1 MNAKLPSDFLPQSTE
16 LHELHTTQE
25 TKPFPTHLLPKV
37 LGDLVKEV
45 ARVTQTPEAMA
56 GPLTL
61 GNVSASIGK
70 GLVIKGHAE
79 RITPPNLYILLGAKS
94 GTGKSECAK
103 IIFKPFIDYANEKHQ
118 EWIEEVLPGLKAD
131 KECIEA
137 EIKELIKG
145 LKKELI
151 KGLKS
156 NGGNADK
163 LKEAK
168 KKLARKE
175 SEMLK
180 EPRYHADNV
189 TGEKLAILISN
200 QTNETMAL
208 LSSDA
213 RDCIDILGGK
223 YQKNKTDE
231 SFYLKAYSRD
241 CCTFDRVSRPSIIIK
256 EPQLAIVW
264 AVQPDKITMLFNN
277 NKFTDGGLMPR
288 FLALDTYCDAQIRTT
303 NDSIQTKV
311 LEEYDLLINR
321 LLLVLH
327 ADESENVIQ
336 LSDEVISVFTNYF
349 NGIVSR
355 RKGGGELEDIHP
367 YAARWEENALKI
379 AICLHAAKH
388 QEHAMTKDFST
399 ETAHEAIELMKWFA
413 EQQLGLLQE
422 SRDKQS
428 EEKKMRV
435 HRLIDDNGGQCTRVD
450 VYRKRIASNA
460 GSAEVLL
467 TAMVEKGFLTEEKQ
481 PSPKGGGHPQ
491 TIYKSKL

>member
-16 LHELHTTQE
+16 LHDMHELHTTQE

-61 GNVSASIGK
+61 GIVSATIGK
-70 GLVIKGHAE
+70 GLVIKGHAG

-103 IIFKPFIDYANEKHQ
+103 IIFKPFIEYATEKHQ
-118 EWIEEVLPGLKAD
+118 EWIEEVLPELEAD
-131 KECIEA
+131 KDRIEA
-137 EIKELIKG
+137 EIKELRDN
-145 LKKELI
+145 KKEPEKSKAALKVAQRNLSRI
-151 KGLKS
+151 K
-156 NGGNADK
+156 
-163 LKEAK
+163 
-168 KKLARKE
+168 
-175 SEMLK
+175 SEMRK
-180 EPRYHADNV
+180 EPRFHADNV
-189 TGEKLAILISN
+189 TGEKLANLISN
-200 QTNETMAL
+200 QPNESLAL

-213 RDCIDILGGK
+213 RDCIDILDGK
-223 YQKNKTDE
+223 YQNKTDE
-231 SFYLKAYSRD
+231 SIYLKAYSRD

-256 EPQLAIVW
+256 EPQLTVVW
-264 AVQPDKITMLFNN
+264 AVQPDKLQLLFNN
-277 NKFTDGGLMPR
+277 KKFTDGGLMPR

-303 NDSIQTKV
+303 NTPITPKV
-311 LEEYDLLINR
+311 LKEYDLLINR

-349 NGIVSR
+349 NDIVGR

-388 QEHAMTKDFST
+388 HEHAMVKDFST
-399 ETAHEAIELMKWFA
+399 ETAHEAIGLMKWFA

-428 EEKKMRV
+428 EEKEMRV

-467 TAMVEKGFLTEEKQ
+467 TAMVEKGILTEEKQ